1 VDRLKDGGRIA
12 ITTVSIETGIPYR
25 YRVPI
30 HLFFWT
36 QAAITALFD
45 RCGLKVEEMGN
56 YAMLQNPQFYLDR
69 VLDRG
74 QVPAEIKKRIH
85 IDTQE
90 EILVPTNE
98 ILIIGRKK

>member
-1 VDRLKDGGRIA
+1 
-12 ITTVSIETGIPYR
+12 
-25 YRVPI
+25 
-30 HLFFWT
+30 
-36 QAAITALFD
+36 
-45 RCGLKVEEMGN
+45 
-56 YAMLQNPQFYLDR
+56 MLQNPQFYLDR